1 MVGLLDNI
9 ASTWRGLVSDE
20 RLLTLARDLKRRKAR
35 ERQSLFVA
43 EGVRAVEELLHA
55 RLAVRGA
62 LASPALGRT
71 PRGAAL
77 RDALGTQRI
86 EVTDVSEPDFLS
98 AADTEHPQGVL
109 AIAEV
114 PERTL
119 DALTLG
125 ATARLLV
132 LDGIQ
137 DPGNV
142 GTLVRTAAALGA
154 TAVIAL
160 PGTAD
165 VWGAKAVRS
174 AVGAQ
179 FRIPA
184 LHETAA
190 AVLPWLRAQS
200 VPLWGADAR
209 GEAINAA
216 RPPARL
222 AIAVGNEGAGLSDE
236 VRAAVDRLVALPMA
250 AGVESLN
257 VAVAAGI
264 TLYALRP

>member
-1 MVGLLDNI
+1 MPDV
-9 ASTWRGLVSDE
+9 

-43 EGVRAVEELLHA
+43 EGVRAVEELLQA
-55 RLAVRGA
+55 SLVVRGA
-62 LASPALGRT
+62 LASSALDRT
-71 PRGAAL
+71 PRGVALRAAL
-77 RDALGTQRI
+77 AARGI
-86 EVTDVSEPDFLS
+86 ETADVAESDFLS
-98 AADTEHPQGVL
+98 AADTEHPQGIL
-109 AIAEV
+109 AVAQV
-114 PERTL
+114 P
-119 DALTLG
+119 ALALG
-125 ATARLLV
+125 DLLPGAVARVLV

-154 TAVIAL
+154 TAVFAL

-165 VWGAKAVRS
+165 IWNAKAVRS

-184 LHETAA
+184 LHLSVAEALA
-190 AVLPWLRAQS
+190 WLLAHAVA
-200 VPLWGADAR
+200 LWGADAH
-209 GEAINAA
+209 GVPVGSVPA
-216 RPPARL
+216 PARL
-222 AIAVGNEGAGLSDE
+222 AIAVGNEGAGLSAE
-236 VRAAVDRLVALPMA
+236 VRAAASQRVALPMA

>member
-1 MVGLLDNI
+1 V
-9 ASTWRGLVSDE
+9 

-43 EGVRAVEELLHA
+43 EGVRAVEELLRA
-55 RLAVRGA
+55 PFPVRGA

-77 RDALGTQRI
+77 LDALGAKGI
-86 EVTDVSEPDFLS
+86 EVAGVTEPDFQS
-98 AADTEHPQGVL
+98 AADTENPQGVL

-114 PERTL
+114 PERSL
-119 DALTLG
+119 DGLALST
-125 ATARLLV
+125 TARLLV

-142 GTLVRTAAALGA
+142 GTLVRTAAAMGA

-165 VWGAKAVRS
+165 LWNAKVVRS

-179 FRIPA
+179 FRVPA
-184 LHETAA
+184 LHAPLEAT
-190 AVLPWLRAQS
+190 LDWLRAHE
-200 VPLWGADAR
+200 VPLWGADAH
-209 GEAINAA
+209 GAPVDAHS
-216 RPPARL
+216 PPARL
-222 AIAVGNEGAGLSDE
+222 AIAVGNEGAGLSAS
-236 VRAAVDRLVALPMA
+236 VRAAAQRLVALPMA

>member
-1 MVGLLDNI
+1 M
-9 ASTWRGLVSDE
+9 
-20 RLLTLARDLKRRKAR
+20 KRRKAR

-55 RLAVRGA
+55 GLTVRGA
-62 LASPALGRT
+62 LASPALDRT

-77 RDALGTQRI
+77 RDALGAHRI
-86 EVTDVSEPDFLS
+86 EVAAVSETDFQS
-98 AADTEHPQGVL
+98 AADTESPQGVL
-109 AIAEV
+109 AIADV
-114 PERTL
+114 PARTL
-119 DALTLG
+119 DSVTLA
-125 ATARLLV
+125 ATSRLLV

-165 VWGAKAVRS
+165 LWNAKAVRS

-179 FRIPA
+179 FRIA
-184 LHETAA
+184 SLHESTPV
-190 AVLPWLRAQS
+190 VLSWLRANG
-200 VPLWGADAR
+200 VALWGADAH
-209 GEAINAA
+209 GEPVHAA
-216 RPPARL
+216 SPPARL
-222 AIAVGNEGAGLSDE
+222 AIAVGNEGAGLSAD
-236 VRAAVDRLVALPMA
+236 VRAAADRLVALPMA